1 MISKQEFEAEWR
13 ELESNKTLA
22 YCMENFDSLS
32 SFFDANTRE
41 NPDSTTKPAFERPV
55 DVLITAISINDPM
68 PPAYLYQHISPKK
81 IIILQTEK
89 AAECMKKLMNMQVI
103 DVNKLDVVQV
113 RKMDAVHIYQ
123 LVKNHLGIN
132 PPETILF
139 DITAGTSMMS
149 VALAKMA
156 LVLNAHLTW
165 IVTDSKEGRLLPWTS
180 RLEMIQDPLMVWGDY
195 EIRQVQSMF
204 ENHQYAMCVQYLE
217 DILKRIPPYNEVYFL
232 METRKKFCE
241 MFAAWNQLDLKCA
254 EERCGEIMKI
264 LDRVQHEHKFDV
276 QDLKNK
282 HDILLALKDV
292 TQGKGLTNLHNEIVV
307 RYLLAYLF
315 HTAVRRSETRDY
327 MSSVLYLYRTLE
339 MIAQFRLIRQDLSPN
354 APGDYLVLDNSYS
367 DINWR
372 ERYKETCSELQHN
385 CELPSRIGML
395 QGFQILSAIKDEI
408 MDGDQINVR
417 RIMKSAEPRNQMIM
431 EHGFD
436 VVDEQKYRKF
446 RDFVELMLK
455 KLFKLQNWNWDQTL
469 EKIVF
474 PVSLP

>member
-1 MISKQEFEAEWR
+1 MISKQEFETKWR
-13 ELESNKTLA
+13 ELNSTDTISF
-22 YCMENFDSLS
+22 CMDNFESLS
-32 SFFDANTRE
+32 SFFHENTDE
-41 NPDSTTKPAFERPV
+41 NDTNRKPVFERPV
-55 DVLITAISINDPM
+55 DVLITAIGTYDPM
-68 PPAYLYQHISPKK
+68 PLAYLYRYINPEK
-81 IIILQTEK
+81 IIILQTDK
-89 AAECMKKLMNMQVI
+89 AAECLKKLLDMQIINTQKMDIIPV
-103 DVNKLDVVQV
+103 K
-113 RKMDAVHIYQ
+113 KMDAVHIYQ
-123 LVKNHLGIN
+123 LLKNRLGIN
-132 PPETILF
+132 PPETMVF
-139 DITAGTSMMS
+139 DVTAGTSMMS

-156 LVLNAHLTW
+156 LVLNAQLTW
-165 IVTDSKEGRLLPWTS
+165 IVSDMEKGRLLPWTS
-180 RLEMIQDPLMVWGDY
+180 RLEIIQDPLMVWGDY
-195 EIRQVQSMF
+195 EIRQIQGMF
-204 ENHQYAMCVQYLE
+204 RNHQYAMCVQYLE
-217 DILKRIPPYNEVYFL
+217 DMLKRIPPYNDVYFL

-254 EERCGEIMKI
+254 EERCGEILQI
-264 LDRVQHEHKFDV
+264 LERVQHDHNFDV

-282 HDILLALKDV
+282 HDVLLALKDV
-292 TQGKGLTNLHNEIVV
+292 TQGKGLTNLHDEKVV

-315 HTAVRRSETRDY
+315 HTAERRSETRDY

-354 APGDYLVLDNSYS
+354 APDDYLVLDNSYS

-372 ERYKETCSELQHN
+372 DRYRETCKALKHN
-385 CELPSRIGML
+385 CELPPKIGML

-417 RIMKSAEPRNQMIM
+417 RIQKSVEPRNQMIM

-455 KLFKLQNWNWDQTL
+455 RLFKLQNWKWDQTL
-469 EKIVF
+469 VKIVF